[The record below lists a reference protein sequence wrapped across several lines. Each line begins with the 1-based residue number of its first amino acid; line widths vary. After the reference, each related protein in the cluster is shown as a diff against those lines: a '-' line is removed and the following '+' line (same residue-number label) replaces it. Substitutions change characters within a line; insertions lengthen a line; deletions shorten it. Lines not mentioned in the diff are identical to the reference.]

1 MIAVTAFSKKLREVK
16 DMIHDK
22 VFKGTTT
29 VGLVCKD
36 GVVLA
41 TEKRAT
47 MGNFIA
53 SRRAKKIYKIT
64 DKIAMTT
71 AGSVGDAQFL
81 ARLIKVETNLYA
93 IRKEEEPTVKAV
105 ATLVS
110 NLLNSVRYFP
120 YLVQLLIGGVD
131 RTGAKIYSIDPI
143 GGAIEEIDIV
153 ATGSGSPMA
162 YGVLEDNYRK
172 DLNIDEA
179 VELAIRAIYSAMKRD
194 SASGD
199 GIDVVKITEKEYV
212 ELTPEEIDAILGK
225 LR

>member
-1 MIAVTAFSKKLREVK
+1 MLGIEGSMSQYG
-16 DMIHDK
+16 DM

-47 MGNFIA
+47 MGNYIA
-53 SRRAKKIYKIT
+53 SRRAKKIYQIA
-64 DKIAMTT
+64 DRVAMTT

-81 ARLIKVETNLYA
+81 ARLIRVENNLYE
-93 IRKEEEPTVKAV
+93 IRKEEKPTVRAI
-105 ATLVS
+105 ATMIS
-110 NLLNSVRYFP
+110 NLLNSYRYFP

-131 RTGAKIYSIDPI
+131 FRGASIYSIDPI
-143 GGAIEEIDIV
+143 GGAIEEKDIV
-153 ATGSGSPMA
+153 ATGSGSPTA
-162 YGVLEDNYRK
+162 YGVLEDRYSK
-172 DLNIDEA
+172 DMSVDEGVEIA
-179 VELAIRAIYSAMKRD
+179 VRAIASAMKRD

-212 ELTPEEIDAILGK
+212 QLESDEIEEIIK
-225 LR
+225 KFRK